1 MPLSEKRPADSS
13 AGASSGPFDI
23 RYSLPDLLL
32 EVKRDRASS
41 AFAMEKLDQP
51 AINLLFE
58 HQRSRRDASSNK

>member
-1 MPLSEKRPADSS
+1 MPLSEKQILESTNSPSTGS
-13 AGASSGPFDI
+13 FDL
-23 RYSLPDLLL
+23 RYSLPDLLI

-58 HQRSRRDASSNK
+58 HQRSRRDSSTH